1 MHVIRQSENRL
12 NDFFNT
18 AAFCAPPTVGNGYG
32 FGDTARGI
40 ARGPGQYSADIALM
54 RQFSTNILRE
64 NSYFQF
70 RAEAYNALNT
80 PRFSATTAVQGAT
93 PITQVGTL
101 NFDQITAVSVAPRLF
116 QLGSNIF
123 FEANQGSLEEEDVKV
138 PHLRDGFCTAHC
150 RGGCSNHRSS
160 AVYQCRF
167 ASHHAPA
174 REGD

>member
-101 NFDQITAVSVAPRLF
+101 NFDQITADSVAPRLF
-116 QLGSNIF
+116 QLGLKYI
-123 FEANQGSLEEEDVKV
+123 L
-138 PHLRDGFCTAHC
+138 
-150 RGGCSNHRSS
+150 
-160 AVYQCRF
+160 
-167 ASHHAPA
+167 
-174 REGD
+174 